1 MKTRIISAAVAIALL
16 VVVLIFHNT
25 IALPATVCFL
35 VVVAIYELLKAA
47 GVQKY
52 KVLTASSMIFGGS
65 VPLVWFGSCVLFEN
79 TAFLKYL
86 VPIEIFVY
94 LMVLFCCLLAY
105 YKTIKY
111 EKLFFAAFETFF
123 VTAALSCILVI
134 HEFDGL
140 IAVILT
146 LGGAWLSDSG
156 AYFAGTF
163 LGRHKLCPN
172 ISPKKTVE
180 GVIGGVVSN
189 GILMCVIALV
199 YSFIDDKA
207 EINYILLFVA
217 GCICS
222 ILGLLGDLK
231 ASLIKRQAG
240 IKDYGNI
247 MPGHGGVMDRFDS
260 VLTVAPF
267 MTLVF
272 WLFDII

>member
-47 GVQKY
+47 DVHKY
-52 KVLTASSMIFGGS
+52 KVLTVSSMIFGGS

-79 TAFLKYL
+79 TTFLKYL

-94 LMVLFCCLLAY
+94 LMVLFCYLLAY

-267 MTLVF
+267 MALVF